1 MNANDVKDYL
11 EEGSAIRNSLDIGKI
26 LALGNALSRT
36 FKNGNKLI
44 IFGNGGSAADAQHI
58 AAEFMGRFERERE
71 PLPALILHGNTSSM
85 TAIGN
90 DYGFDQVYS
99 RQIKALANEKDLLI
113 ALSTSGNSKNVVD
126 AIIRGKELGCI
137 IFGITG
143 KKGGKMRDLLEDEN
157 LILIDSERTPFIQ
170 ECTIA
175 IGHIISKIVEDN
187 I

>member
-1 MNANDVKDYL
+1 MNANDVKNYL

-26 LALGNALSRT
+26 LGLGNALSRT

-71 PLPALILHGNTSSM
+71 PLPALILHGNASSM

-99 RQIKALANEKDLLI
+99 RQIKAIANEKDLLI
-113 ALSTSGNSKNVVD
+113 ALSTSGNSINVMNG
-126 AIIRGKELGCI
+126 IEEGMRKGGI

-143 KKGGKMRDLLEDEN
+143 KGGGKMKELIQEDK
-157 LILIDSERTPFIQ
+157 LIMIPSQRTSFIQ
-170 ECTIA
+170 ESTIA
-175 IGHIISKIVEDN
+175 IGHIVSKMVEDLF
-187 I
+187 